1 MEKNIIFFRH
11 GQTDFNIQGRWQ
23 GQTDN
28 LLNEKGLE
36 QAAQLGIKLSKFKL
50 DVIYSSPLLRA
61 VQTANTVVHHQKLP
75 IDIVIMQNL
84 REGNFGDAEGRT
96 FDETRIQYHE
106 QVDNFLN
113 ATQQNWDNHFQ
124 NGESK
129 HQMFERVFSCFQEIV
144 NRPGKNI
151 GISGHG
157 GLLSALTCG
166 LNLKKVSFENCAVI
180 MLTYDSESNTF
191 SQP

>member
-36 QAAQLGIKLSKFKL
+36 QATQLGIKLSKFKL

-61 VQTANTVVHHQKLP
+61 VQTANTVVRHQKLP
-75 IDIVIMQNL
+75 TDIVIMQNL

-129 HQMFERVFSCFQEIV
+129 HQMFERIFSCFQEIV
-144 NRPGKNI
+144 SRPGKNI

-157 GLLSALTCG
+157 GILSALTCG
-166 LNLKKVSFENCAVI
+166 LKLQKVSFENCAVI